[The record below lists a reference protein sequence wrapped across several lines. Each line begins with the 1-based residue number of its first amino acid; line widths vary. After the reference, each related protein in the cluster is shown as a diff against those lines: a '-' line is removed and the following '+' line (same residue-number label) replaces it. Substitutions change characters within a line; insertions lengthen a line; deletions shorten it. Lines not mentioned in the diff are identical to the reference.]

1 MPEPV
6 TISFYADQ
14 ALKNQLEQAAQLE
27 DRSVS
32 NIIRRMLENSL
43 DNIPPL
49 DRAILFQVG
58 KDNGLSS
65 LVETASFIIRDWQ
78 RLKTAL
84 ELHCPT
90 GQPHTLAIR
99 VPAGEAQ
106 PEEV

>member
-78 RLKTAL
+78 RLKAAV
-84 ELHCPT
+84 EYKAR
-90 GQPHTLAIR
+90 PHAPAIR
-99 VPAGEAQ
+99 VPTTVAQ
-106 PEEV
+106 PEEA